1 MANPKYTPLNGQIYK
16 HFKGNY
22 YVVIGHATD
31 SDTNEMIVLYRE
43 AEPKHK
49 PKGFI
54 WARTVSSWFKPV
66 DVGSGRTI
74 PRFKLVTLTE
84 YSEAKKASDA

>member
-1 MANPKYTPLNGQIYK
+1 MPNPKYTPLNGQIYK

-22 YVVIGHATD
+22 YVVVGHATD
-31 SDTNEMIVLYRE
+31 ADTQEIMVLYRE

-54 WARTVSSWFKPV
+54 LARSLDSWFKPV
-66 DVGSGRTI
+66 DIGNGQTKK
-74 PRFKLVTLTE
+74 RFKLITLTE
-84 YSEAKKASDA
+84 YSEARKASEK

>member
-1 MANPKYTPLNGQIYK
+1 MPDPRYVPLNGQIYK

-31 SDTNEMIVLYRE
+31 ADTNEIMVLYRE
-43 AEPKHK
+43 AEPKNK

-54 WARTVSSWFKPV
+54 WARSLSSWMKPV
-66 DVGSGRTI
+66 DVGNGRTI
-74 PRFKLVTLTE
+74 KRFKLTTLTE
-84 YSEAKKASDA
+84 YSEAKKVSEN